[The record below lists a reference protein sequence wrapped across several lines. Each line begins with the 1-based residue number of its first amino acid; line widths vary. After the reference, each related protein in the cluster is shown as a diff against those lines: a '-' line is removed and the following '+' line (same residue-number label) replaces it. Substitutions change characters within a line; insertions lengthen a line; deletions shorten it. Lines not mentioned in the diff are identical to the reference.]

1 MSFKNKLAVALG
13 MALAVLFCLGVLS
26 YWRTIQDDQN
36 QAWVVHT
43 HTVIE
48 TLDATRAELM
58 GAQSA
63 HLSFLLSRGKDD
75 AARFNAAVSLCRQN
89 LAELRRLTSDNLE
102 QQRRLSDFDAQVM
115 ARFSG
120 VQNRVSLPPN
130 KLSPGAR
137 ALSDSAAEAQL
148 SSDIQ
153 DRMAEIRGA
162 EEQLLAQRDL
172 KAKNSSH
179 VVKIVIIFGYAIAL
193 LFFLAAAMTVLR
205 EMDRHTLTE
214 QTLRQS
220 EERFR
225 LMISEV
231 RDYAIIL
238 LDPDGRVVTWNA
250 GAQRIKGYGSEEIL
264 GRHFSQFYPPEAL
277 REDKPAAELKIAA
290 EDGRVEDEGWR
301 VRKDGSLFWANVVIT
316 ALRDE
321 AGRLRG
327 FAKLSRDMTE
337 RKRIERELEIRNA
350 QLLASNAELEAFCYS
365 VSHDLRAPLRGID
378 GFSLALLEDYSAQID
393 ETGRN
398 YLQRVRTGAQR
409 MGILIDNLLML
420 SHVTRVEINRQP
432 IDLTEMGRSVAQELR
447 RINPERNV
455 ELIVEP
461 GLRADGDPHL
471 VRTVLENLLG
481 NAWKFTLKREHARI
495 EFGQI
500 RDHQTCAFFVRDNG
514 AGFNQSYAHRLFGA
528 FQRLHANDEFPG
540 TGVGLASVLRIVT
553 RHGGRIW
560 ARGAVHQGAV
570 FYFTFVPHPTPAE
583 DATNGEQYD
592 LAGGR
597 QSG

>member
-13 MALAVLFCLGVLS
+13 MALAILFCLGVLS

-48 TLDATRAELM
+48 TLDAARAGLM
-58 GAQSA
+58 EAQNA
-63 HLSFLLSRGKDD
+63 HLSFLLSGGKEEL
-75 AARFNAAVSLCRQN
+75 ARFNAAVSRSRQTF
-89 LAELRRLTSDNLE
+89 AELRSLTSDNPE
-102 QQRRLSDFDAQVM
+102 QQRRLSDFDAQTT
-115 ARFSG
+115 AHFSAI
-120 VQNRVSLPPN
+120 QNQLSLPPN
-130 KLSPGAR
+130 QLSPGAR
-137 ALSDSAAEAQL
+137 ALNDSAAEAQL

-153 DRMAEIRGA
+153 DRMAEIRRV
-162 EEQLLAQRDL
+162 EQQLLAQRNL
-172 KAKNSSH
+172 KAQNSSR
-179 VVKIVIIFGYAIAL
+179 VVKIIIFFGYALAL
-193 LFFLAAAMTVLR
+193 LFLVAAAFTVLH
-205 EMDRHTLTE
+205 EMDRRILTE

-225 LMISEV
+225 LMVSEV
-231 RDYAIIL
+231 KDYAIIL
-238 LDPDGRVVTWNA
+238 LDPDGRIVTWNA
-250 GAQRIKGYGSEEIL
+250 GAQRIKGYLSEEIL

-277 REDKPAAELKIAA
+277 QENKPAAELKIAA

-321 AGRLRG
+321 GGRLRG

-350 QLLASNAELEAFCYS
+350 QLLTSNAELEAFCYS
-365 VSHDLRAPLRGID
+365 VSHDLRAPLRAID
-378 GFSLALLEDYSAQID
+378 GFSQAMLEDYSAQID

-398 YLQRVRTGAQR
+398 YLQRVRAGAQR
-409 MGILIDNLLML
+409 MGILIDNLLTL
-420 SHVTRVEINRQP
+420 SRVTRAGINRQP
-432 IDLTEMGRSVAQELR
+432 IDLTEMARSVAQELR
-447 RINPERNV
+447 GNNPGRNV

-495 EFGQI
+495 ELGQI
-500 RDHQTCAFFVRDNG
+500 HNHQICAFFLRDNG
-514 AGFNQSYAHRLFGA
+514 AGFNQSYAHQLFVA
-528 FQRLHANDEFPG
+528 FQRLHTNDEFPG
-540 TGVGLASVLRIVT
+540 TGIGLASVQRIVT

-560 ARGAVHQGAV
+560 AQGAVHQGAV
-570 FYFTFVPHPTPAE
+570 FYFTFVPHPTPTE
-583 DATNGEQYD
+583 DITNGEQCN